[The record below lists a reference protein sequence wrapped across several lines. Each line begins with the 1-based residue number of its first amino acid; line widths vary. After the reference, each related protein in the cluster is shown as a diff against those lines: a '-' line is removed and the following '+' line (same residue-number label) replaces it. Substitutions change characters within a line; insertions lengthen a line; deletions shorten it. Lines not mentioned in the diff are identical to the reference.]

1 MNSTIIVA
9 LISLVGT
16 IMGSLGGILVSSKLT
31 NYRIEQLEKKVDKHN
46 NFAEKIPILKTKID
60 MLNQRIKELEYVSAL
75 IINVPISNSFA
86 NLIKCSFLNVNIFF
100 TPLKSFLN
108 FFMLST
114 KIKCYDGCKNHLK
127 LFWWY
132 FVL

>member
-1 MNSTIIVA
+1 MGGEKMNSTIIVA

-60 MLNQRIKELEYVSAL
+60 MLNQRIKELEYEE
-75 IINVPISNSFA
+75 
-86 NLIKCSFLNVNIFF
+86 
-100 TPLKSFLN
+100 
-108 FFMLST
+108 
-114 KIKCYDGCKNHLK
+114 KI
-127 LFWWY
+127 
-132 FVL
+132 